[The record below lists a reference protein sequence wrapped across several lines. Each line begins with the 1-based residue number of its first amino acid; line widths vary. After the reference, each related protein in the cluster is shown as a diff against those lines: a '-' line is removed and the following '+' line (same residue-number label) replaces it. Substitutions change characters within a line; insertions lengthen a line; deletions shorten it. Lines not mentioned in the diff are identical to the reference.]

1 MRGLSLPQS
10 AARDQEVQENLV
22 PGCDRREQHLQRTQD
37 FFQDGEAEQGELYL
51 EKPRIEQARSAIL
64 GRQ

>member
-1 MRGLSLPQS
+1 MRGLSLPWS
-10 AARDQEVQENLV
+10 AARGQEVQENLV
-22 PGCDRREQHLQRTQD
+22 LGCDRSEQHLQRTQK
-37 FFQDGEAEQGELYL
+37 FFQDKEAEQEELYL